1 MNKTEMNKLVK
12 TAETQFRALS
22 KTLGQ
27 LGRKEG
33 IAISCEMEGSTYF
46 EEGDYISIVYRP
58 PAPPEKDLLR
68 VEIDGIEGR
77 DDD

>member
-33 IAISCEMEGSTYF
+33 IAISCEMEGSIGD
-46 EEGDYISIVYRP
+46 GDYISIVYRP
-58 PAPPEKDLLR
+58 PAPPKKDLLR
-68 VEIDGIEGR
+68 VEIEGIEGR